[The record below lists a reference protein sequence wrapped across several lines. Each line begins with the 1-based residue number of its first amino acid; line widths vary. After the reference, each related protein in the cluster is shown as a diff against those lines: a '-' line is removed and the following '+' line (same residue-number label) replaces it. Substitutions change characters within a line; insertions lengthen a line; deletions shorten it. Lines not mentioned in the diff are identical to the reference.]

1 MEAGEYP
8 QACNDPDIMI
18 LLWQAR
24 KNSITLKGAESK
36 ELIPAIP
43 FHEIKKA
50 IRFSLPGLIS
60 SFKGDERNVL
70 LTLSRMW
77 FTLVTEEITT
87 KDVAAKWGN
96 FKIAGEISPPANNGK
111 GSLFGKFV

>member
-1 MEAGEYP
+1 MYGEWLRGEMEAGEYP

-43 FHEIKKA
+43 
-50 IRFSLPGLIS
+50 IS
-60 SFKGDERNVL
+60 RN
-70 LTLSRMW
+70 
-77 FTLVTEEITT
+77 
-87 KDVAAKWGN
+87 
-96 FKIAGEISPPANNGK
+96 
-111 GSLFGKFV
+111 